1 MDELSTKILINQA
14 KDKNTKVLEI
24 NLLDES
30 NSFSLVNQLLEK
42 NVQSNDNEALDNTY
56 NLITGFIP
64 FGNLIDMASSNT
76 QDANLESILSAA
88 TVEFLKNLK
97 NLKILILLYLEV
109 SI

>member
-1 MDELSTKILINQA
+1 MIMRP
-14 KDKNTKVLEI
+14 
-24 NLLDES
+24 
-30 NSFSLVNQLLEK
+30 
-42 NVQSNDNEALDNTY
+42 LDNTY

-76 QDANLESILSAA
+76 QDANLESILNAA

-97 NLKILILLYLEV
+97 NLKILILLYLGV